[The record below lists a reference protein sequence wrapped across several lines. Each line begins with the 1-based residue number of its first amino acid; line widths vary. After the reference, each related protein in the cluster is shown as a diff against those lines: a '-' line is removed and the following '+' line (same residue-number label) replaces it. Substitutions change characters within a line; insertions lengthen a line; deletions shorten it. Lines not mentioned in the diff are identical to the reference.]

1 MMVRGQL
8 EEQQT
13 PTFSRLLLIR
23 NANSCNTFS
32 TEQLIATNTLL
43 QELAEIWKDYF

>member
-23 NANSCNTFS
+23 NANSCNTIS

-43 QELAEIWKDYF
+43 QELAEIWDDYF